1 MTIKTRIVRTLV
13 AGGALAAVPS
23 IALSAECPAD
33 YPSKPVEFVVAYGAG
48 GGTDAIARTLAAAVE
63 EQQGWT
69 VPVSNRP
76 GAGGAVMTTA
86 MKSVKPDGYVIG
98 VGATNPIVV
107 DPYARDGVDYEWT
120 DFYYP
125 GSAME
130 VLFGLVALEEKPFDD
145 LEELI
150 EYARE
155 NGRATISTSAI
166 HLERL
171 VKEIG
176 DHYGVELV
184 PIPGQGAADALQKA
198 LGGHVDATIQGS
210 QHIQQIAAGN
220 MVQLATLTT
229 SRVPYAP
236 DVKTLEEYG
245 MDLSASAYT
254 IFVMPKGVPDDLK
267 TCIEGV
273 LDEAINSDAYQEL
286 MVKFNNRS
294 LNLGSE
300 GLTELIEKTANRY
313 QKMFAAE

>member
-1 MTIKTRIVRTLV
+1 MSFKPWMIGSVV
-13 AGGALAAVPS
+13 AAAAAIAVPS
-23 IALSAECPAD
+23 IATAAQCPEG
-33 YPSKPVEFVVAYGAG
+33 YPNKPVEFIVAYGAG

-86 MKSVKPDGYVIG
+86 MKGMAPDGYVIG
-98 VGATNPIVV
+98 VGATNPVVV
-107 DPYARDGVDYEWT
+107 DPYLRDGIDYVWS

-125 GSAME
+125 ASAME
-130 VLFGLVALEEKPFDD
+130 VLFGLVALEDKPFDT
-145 LEELI
+145 LEELV

-155 NGRATISTSAI
+155 NGRATVSTSAV

-171 VKEIG
+171 VESIG
-176 DHYGVELV
+176 EHYGVSLV

-236 DVKTLEEYG
+236 DAKTLQEYG
-245 MDLSASAYT
+245 MDLSASAYS
-254 IFVMPKGVPDDLK
+254 IFVMPKGVSDELK

-273 LDEAINSDAYQEL
+273 LDEAIKSDAYQEL
-286 MVKFNNRS
+286 MVKFNNVAV
-294 LNLGSE
+294 NLGSKD
-300 GLTELIEKTANRY
+300 LTTLIENTANRY
-313 QKMFAAE
+313 EKLFAK